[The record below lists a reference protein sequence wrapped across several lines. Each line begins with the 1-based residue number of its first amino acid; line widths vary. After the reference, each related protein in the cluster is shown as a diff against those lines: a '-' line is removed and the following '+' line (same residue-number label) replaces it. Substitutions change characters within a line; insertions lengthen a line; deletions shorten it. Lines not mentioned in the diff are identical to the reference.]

1 MLNDETPQLIVDETA
16 KNHLKDAAG
25 WAKFLGIAGFIFMGL
40 MILGGFFLGAAMMQ
54 APGVN
59 SAFAAVGGIGFALLY
74 IMIAAIYFYPVY
86 ALYKFAV
93 LCKEAVYSDDSHTF
107 GRAMY
112 YLKNMFKYIG
122 VLTIIILSLYLL
134 AIVLII
140 MVGSFAGMHR

>member
-25 WAKFLGIAGFIFMGL
+25 WAKFLGIAGFVFMGL
-40 MILGGFFLGAAMMQ
+40 MIFAGFAIGSAVMQ
-54 APGVN
+54 TPGVN
-59 SAFAAVGGIGFALLY
+59 NALAAIGGIGFGLAYTL
-74 IMIAAIYFYPVY
+74 IAAIYFYPVF

-93 LCKEAVYSDDSHTF
+93 LCKEAVYSNDNHTF

-122 VLTIIILSLYLL
+122 VLTIIILALYALV
-134 AIVLII
+134 IILII